1 MHLLKMPLKISS
13 LSLNSS
19 RLKWNFTATCS
30 SSQTSLKTYHK
41 RKPTAMSQHL
51 IQVQL
56 LETLYLYKNWNV
68 DNVIYLVLI
77 LVHYH
82 T

>member
-1 MHLLKMPLKISS
+1 
-13 LSLNSS
+13 
-19 RLKWNFTATCS
+19 
-30 SSQTSLKTYHK
+30 
-41 RKPTAMSQHL
+41 MSQHL

-56 LETLYLYKNWNV
+56 LETLYLYKNGNV